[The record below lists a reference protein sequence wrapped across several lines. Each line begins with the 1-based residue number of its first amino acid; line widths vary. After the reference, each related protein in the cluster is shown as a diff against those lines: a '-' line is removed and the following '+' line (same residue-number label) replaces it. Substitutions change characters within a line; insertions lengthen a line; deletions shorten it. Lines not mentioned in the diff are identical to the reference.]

1 MITKRQQNLNKLLNI
16 QKTYYSFKLLPMTE
30 QVLEENISP
39 LNLVL
44 LNMKLLIYPGQIG
57 DRLKENI
64 MENLK
69 KRYEGNSYN
78 NEGILLKIRKL
89 ITKEE
94 NIDFPISRNDM
105 SGIISTTVTVECLF
119 CSLTVGQSI
128 ICSIPV
134 INIPTTALKLNKKI
148 IIIVR
153 PTRENNSILQMYSK
167 DKKSQKELENV
178 LFKIKIIKVV
188 LAQGNI
194 YFGTG
199 DIERIANDDEVKSYY
214 IDEYKVA
221 KKERL

>member
-1 MITKRQQNLNKLLNI
+1 
-16 QKTYYSFKLLPMTE
+16 MTE